1 MKHYIQTT
9 LIALLAL
16 LPLGMQAQSVDFSE
30 YEGTQIPNS
39 DFETW
44 GTEYKNVPVGWHS
57 FESVTGTGIFVGF
70 ANSTAHTSMEK
81 SDLHSGTTGYSCIKV
96 VPRNLTIA
104 LANGTI
110 TTGRMYAGDFTP
122 SSSKNHAQM
131 DISETATSNGSP
143 FYAELT
149 ARPAALAVWVK
160 FTQGTPNAD
169 HPYATVSAAITNGNY
184 YQEPTANNDSSVVIG
199 YAKNNKIASNGGEWQ
214 HLYVPFRYDSDNYNK
229 SDEPKAIMVTLSTNA
244 DAGQG
249 SEGDELLI
257 DDLELIYTHEVEIP
271 ASGYA
276 TFTNTVMK
284 NHKVVMPEG
293 LKGYALAVNAG
304 GEPYIT
310 NTFEAGDVLPYN
322 ATLLLEG
329 KAANYTFSTTL
340 YDDAKAVPATVDEG
354 LVPASEL
361 NNPLDGYK
369 YFYLTGEGTTLAFRK
384 ADTGLKIQDDKALL
398 RVLTDK
404 AADSY
409 SYVLKTP
416 TKEGDVNDDS
426 DVTIADIAELVNRL
440 LGQKPVK
447 FIVPSADVNGDDAT
461 TIADVTKLV
470 NVLLNK

>member
-1 MKHYIQTT
+1 
-9 LIALLAL
+9 
-16 LPLGMQAQSVDFSE
+16 
-30 YEGTQIPNS
+30 
-39 DFETW
+39 
-44 GTEYKNVPVGWHS
+44 
-57 FESVTGTGIFVGF
+57 
-70 ANSTAHTSMEK
+70 
-81 SDLHSGTTGYSCIKV
+81 
-96 VPRNLTIA
+96 
-104 LANGTI
+104 
-110 TTGRMYAGDFTP
+110 
-122 SSSKNHAQM
+122 
-131 DISETATSNGSP
+131 
-143 FYAELT
+143 
-149 ARPAALAVWVK
+149 
-160 FTQGTPNAD
+160 
-169 HPYATVSAAITNGNY
+169 
-184 YQEPTANNDSSVVIG
+184 
-199 YAKNNKIASNGGEWQ
+199 
-214 HLYVPFRYDSDNYNK
+214 
-229 SDEPKAIMVTLSTNA
+229 MVTFSTNA

-249 SEGDELLI
+249 SGGDVLLI
-257 DDLELIYTHEVEIP
+257 DDLELIYTQQVTIP
-271 ASGYA
+271 ESGYT
-276 TFTNTVMK
+276 TFTNIAQK

-329 KAANYTFSTTL
+329 KADNYTFSTTL
-340 YDDAKAVPATVDEG
+340 YDDAKAVPVAEDEG

-384 ADTGLKIQDDKALL
+384 AATGLKIQDDKALL
-398 RVLTDK
+398 RVKTAK

-416 TKEGDVNDDS
+416 TQEGDVNDDS

-447 FIVPSADVNGDDAT
+447 FIVPSADVNRDDAT

>member
-1 MKHYIQTT
+1 MKKNIKTT
-9 LIALLAL
+9 LIALFAL

-44 GTEYKNVPVGWHS
+44 ADDEGKTKVEPRYWHS
-57 FESVTGTGIFVGF
+57 FESASGDF
-70 ANSTAHTSMEK
+70 ASWATRKIS
-81 SDLHSGTTGYSCIKV
+81 SSGTSKGGNYSCQLKSSTFWGIV
-96 VPRNLTIA
+96 
-104 LANGTI
+104 ANGTM
-110 TTGRMYAGDFTP
+110 TTGQLNAGSMSATNTD
-122 SSSKNHAQM
+122 NHASL
-131 DISETATSNGSP
+131 DINSTSKDNYGDP

-160 FTQGTPNAD
+160 FTQGTPNAE

-199 YAKNNKIASNGGEWQ
+199 YAKNNTIASNGGEWQ
-214 HLYVPFRYDSDNYNK
+214 HLYVPFRYDSKNFNKTDN
-229 SDEPKAIMVTLSTNA
+229 PKAIMVTFSTNA
-244 DAGQG
+244 DPGQG
-249 SEGDELLI
+249 SGGDILLI
-257 DDLELIYTHEVEIP
+257 DDLELIYTHEIKIP

-310 NTFEAGDVLPYN
+310 STFEAGDVLPYN

-329 KAANYTFSTTL
+329 KAGNYTFSTTL
-340 YDDAKAVPATVDEG
+340 YDEAKAVPATVDEG

-361 NNPLDGYK
+361 NNPLDRYK

-384 ADTGLKIQDDKALL
+384 AATGLKIQDDKALL
-398 RVLTDK
+398 RVLTGK

-416 TKEGDVNDDS
+416 TQKGDVNDDS

-447 FIVPSADVNGDDAT
+447 FIVPSGDINDDGRQS
-461 TIADVTKLV
+461 IADVTKLV